1 MFERIT
7 SYRRNLR
14 NFIASVVLGGLAI
27 SFLSSISYG
36 FATGSTFTN
45 GGAVL
50 GVLGVVFLVLS
61 GYFYLSSQNP
71 GLVES
76 DSWDFILELR
86 KDGTPG
92 PDWMSD
98 SFPPTSRLYAPIAY
112 GQLLQKA
119 PEQRKE
125 IFSQS
130 ETAFALPS
138 TSIAMGGPLGDRMDP
153 NKEGAFV
160 SELMDYLMLVWMSG
174 LQSDIITSGGKVV
187 QRIELFH
194 GFDGQTYTPE
204 QLQAGPGVNRFVRLK
219 VETGLREIKLPA
231 DVSVAV
237 HRSSGVY
244 PRFTLATKFAEM
256 QVTYSIYFNRQW
268 KDRFEAKVRI
278 SCATKPKR
286 AMWPPSF
293 RHLFFGGERFP
304 SDVHYRSF
312 DVIHENLRRFFPEE

>member
-1 MFERIT
+1 MFERIA

-14 NFIASVVLGGLAI
+14 NFVASVVLGGLAI
-27 SFLSSISYG
+27 SILSSISYG
-36 FATGSTFTN
+36 LATGSTITS
-45 GGAVL
+45 GGLVL
-50 GVLGVVFLVLS
+50 GVMGFVFLVLS

-71 GLVES
+71 GLAEI
-76 DSWDFILELR
+76 DSWDLVLELR
-86 KDGTPG
+86 KDGVPRG
-92 PDWMSD
+92 DWMSD
-98 SFPPTSRLYAPIAY
+98 SFPPTARLYAPLAY

-125 IFSQS
+125 IFSAS
-130 ETAFALPS
+130 ETFLALPT
-138 TSIAMGGPLGDRMDP
+138 TSIAIGGPLGDRMDP

-160 SELMDYLMLVWMSG
+160 SELMDYLILVWLSG
-174 LQSDIITSGGKVV
+174 LQRDVVTSGGKTV

-204 QLQAGPGVNRFVRLK
+204 QLETGPGVNRFVRLK

-237 HRSSGVY
+237 QRSAGVY

-286 AMWPPSF
+286 AMWTPSF
-293 RHLFFGGERFP
+293 RRLFSGGERFP
-304 SDVHYRSF
+304 SDAHYRSF
-312 DVIHENLRRFFPEE
+312 DVIHENLRKFFPAE